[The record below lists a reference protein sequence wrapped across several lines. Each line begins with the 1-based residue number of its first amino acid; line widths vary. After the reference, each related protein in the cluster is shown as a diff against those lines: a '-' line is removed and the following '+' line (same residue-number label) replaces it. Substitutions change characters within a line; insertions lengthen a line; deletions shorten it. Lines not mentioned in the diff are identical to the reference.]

1 MKIMILVE
9 IGLQS
14 AIPFAAGLGSRLP
27 SPLPANMLENVPG
40 KLQKPRN
47 HQTSPQ
53 ISLPRADFP
62 GGELCNPSKTPAK
75 APSFPPPKTRGMF

>member
-9 IGLQS
+9 IGLQL

-47 HQTSPQ
+47 H
-53 ISLPRADFP
+53 
-62 GGELCNPSKTPAK
+62 
-75 APSFPPPKTRGMF
+75 